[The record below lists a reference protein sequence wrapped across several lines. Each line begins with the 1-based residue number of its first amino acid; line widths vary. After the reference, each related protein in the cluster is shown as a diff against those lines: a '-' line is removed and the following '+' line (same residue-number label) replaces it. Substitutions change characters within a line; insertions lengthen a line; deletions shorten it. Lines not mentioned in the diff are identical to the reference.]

1 MYIIKKSLRKR
12 LRITVCTA
20 LLAFLTV
27 DLGTAFPN
35 TQTTAQTTAQTA
47 TAPATQENSEPAET
61 PSMYQIPEAEWKQ
74 MQEDLANL
82 KLQMAENAE
91 IAEKTAKEKTK
102 KEKEDWTKP
111 QTKLQGR
118 LYFDTMSVDSDGTAG
133 REDFSGTACAT
144 ARLGIKGM
152 HFGMIEYE
160 ALFDFS
166 EGDVTAKNVYAGF
179 RNLPSGIGMRF
190 GHFKEPWSLE
200 NLTSSRHGLTMERSL
215 LNRTK
220 DLCGG
225 RNYGVMFHNWDAEQ
239 PITWAAGIFAAS
251 MPESLD
257 AVLGD
262 EDHLAFTGRLTY
274 LPIYE
279 KCPDGHLSLWHLGA
293 AVSVREYDTSKASEY
308 KTRLKVTPGNDSCTI
323 SNTTFTGLE
332 SLTGVQFESA
342 MVRGRFCL
350 DFEQAFFFMDDQF
363 AGEAEMHSG
372 YVGASWFLT
381 GESRNYDRKVGR
393 YVAMEPK
400 NPFIR
405 TCRDGVGVFSGPGAW
420 ELTYR
425 YSWLDAEELACEN
438 YGFELGE
445 TTAHSVG
452 LNWYLSS
459 KCRILFNYVCADTE
473 HASGKSGRENIFQ
486 TRFQFDF

>member
-1 MYIIKKSLRKR
+1 MRFIEKTRKYSLWIRA
-12 LRITVCTA
+12 C
-20 LLAFLTV
+20 LAFSAFLA
-27 DLGTAFPN
+27 GTLKECSAN
-35 TQTTAQTTAQTA
+35 EM
-47 TAPATQENSEPAET
+47 PAVLPTQENAGTAET
-61 PSMYQIPEAEWKQ
+61 PQMLQIPEAEWKQ
-74 MQEDLANL
+74 MQNDLADL
-82 KLQMAENAE
+82 KLQMAEK
-91 IAEKTAKEKTK
+91 AEKAAEEKAK
-102 KEKEDWTKP
+102 KEKDDWTKP

-118 LYFDTMSVDSDGTAG
+118 LYFDAMSVDSDGTAG

-152 HFGMIEYE
+152 QFGMIEYE

-220 DLCGG
+220 DLCGS
-225 RNYGVMFHNWDAEQ
+225 RNYGIMFHNWDAEQ
-239 PITWAAGIFAAS
+239 RLTWAAGLFAAS

-279 KCPDGHLSLWHLGA
+279 KCPDGRLSLWHLGT
-293 AVSVREYDTSKASEY
+293 AVSVREYDTENASEY

-363 AGEAEMHSG
+363 AGEAEMQSG

-381 GESRNYDRKVGR
+381 GESRNYDKKVGR
-393 YVAMEPK
+393 YVAVEPK
-400 NPFIR
+400 NPFVR
-405 TCRDGVGVFSGPGAW
+405 TCRDGVGVFTGPGAW

-425 YSWLDAEELACEN
+425 YSWLDSEELTCEN

-452 LNWYLSS
+452 LNWYLNS
-459 KCRILFNYVCADTE
+459 KCRVLFNYVYADTE